1 MGGRG
6 MVCVTTVVPPAAP
19 AGRVVTVRV
28 VVTTRR
34 TRFTFFTGAR
44 TAWRWRYCLDGL
56 AL

>member
-1 MGGRG
+1 MGGKG
-6 MVCVTTVVPPAAP
+6 MVCVTTVAPPAA
-19 AGRVVTVRV
+19 AAWRVVTVRV

-44 TAWRWRYCLDGL
+44 VTWRARYCLAGF